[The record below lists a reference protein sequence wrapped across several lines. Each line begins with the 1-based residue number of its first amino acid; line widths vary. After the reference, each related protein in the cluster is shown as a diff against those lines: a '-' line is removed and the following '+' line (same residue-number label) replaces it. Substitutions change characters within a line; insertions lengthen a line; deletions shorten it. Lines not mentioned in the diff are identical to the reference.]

1 MTEIKFTKMHG
12 LGNDFVMI
20 DLRRKK
26 APGLSKKAALIC
38 DRRFGIGCDQII
50 VIAPSKKADY
60 RMTIFNA
67 DGSEVEMCGNGI
79 RCFAKYLW
87 DRKERK
93 IRGNK
98 SLEIET
104 LAGIIR
110 PRILKG
116 GMIEVDMG
124 EPGLEGVTAKTAFA
138 GQVVN
143 RPLKAGGRTYRVTA
157 VSMGNPHC
165 VIFTNNV
172 DKIDLTEIGPTLER
186 HKAFANRTNV
196 EFVEVLNRNNI
207 KVRVWERGSGVTLAC
222 GTGACAAV
230 VASVLNKKTGRKVS
244 AHLPGGI
251 LKIEWTKSNRVLM
264 TGPAKEVYSGIV
276 NI

>member
-1 MTEIKFTKMHG
+1 MAEIKFTKMHG
-12 LGNDFVMI
+12 LGNDFVLI
-20 DLRRKK
+20 DLRKKK
-26 APGLSKKAALIC
+26 APGLAKKAAAIC
-38 DRRFGIGCDQII
+38 DRRFGIGCDQVI
-50 VIAPSKKADY
+50 VILPSKKADY
-60 RMTIFNA
+60 LMKIYNS

-87 DRKERK
+87 DRKDRK
-93 IRGNK
+93 IRRRK
-98 SLEIET
+98 TLDVET

-110 PRILKG
+110 PRILKV

-124 EPGLEGVTAKTAFA
+124 EPALEGVATGAAFQ
-138 GQVVN
+138 GQVIN
-143 RPLKAGGRTYRVTA
+143 RPLKAGGKMYRVTA

-165 VIFTNNV
+165 VIFTSAA
-172 DKIDLTEIGPTLER
+172 DKIDLAKTGPALER
-186 HKAFANRTNV
+186 HKAFPNRTNV

-207 KVRVWERGSGVTLAC
+207 KVRVWERGSGATLAC

-244 AHLPGGI
+244 ALLPGGL

-264 TGPAKEVYSGIV
+264 TGPAEEVYSGIV